1 MPSAP
6 GKLCNRNGCRGIVRG
21 RVCSVCG
28 PRPAPG
34 SGWKANGQQGTRQER
49 GYDAAWYRLR
59 AAVIQERKLA
69 GGGVV
74 VCEACGEP
82 IVNQS
87 IHADHRREFHGLDD
101 PLRLDAENV
110 QLLHEKCHMS
120 RTSKRKFAMRPG
132 GGVA

>member
-6 GKLCNRNGCRGIVRG
+6 GKLCNRNGCRGVVRQ

-28 PRPAPG
+28 PRPAIG
-34 SGWKANGQQGTRQER
+34 TGWKGNGQQGTRQAR

-59 AAVIQERKLA
+59 AAVIEQRTRE

-74 VCEACGEP
+74 VCEACRRP
-82 IVNQS
+82 IVNEP

-101 PLRLDAENV
+101 PLRLDAQNV
-110 QLLHEKCHMS
+110 QLLHRSCHMS
-120 RTSKRKFAMRPG
+120 RTGARNRAGTG
-132 GGVA
+132 GGVS